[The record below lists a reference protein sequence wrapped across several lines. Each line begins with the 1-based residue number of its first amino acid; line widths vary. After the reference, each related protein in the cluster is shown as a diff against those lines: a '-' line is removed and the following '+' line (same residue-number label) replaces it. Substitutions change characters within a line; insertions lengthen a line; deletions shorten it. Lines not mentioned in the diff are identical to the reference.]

1 MKKFDLNI
9 SKAPTG
15 WNVTQAVKE
24 ILANALEEQAATRTQ
39 EIEITCDE
47 KGAWHIRDYGRG
59 LNYKHLAQS
68 ENEEKSS
75 SYDYRGYTPGLGL
88 KEAIG
93 VFDRFGV
100 EMSIDSKWSH
110 ITFLRTNKYGFDGV
124 STILA
129 LVDKP
134 LDEHFVGTEFI
145 LRGVSER
152 DITSAKNM
160 FLHYQD
166 IEPLEVTRYGEV
178 YPKTGNYG
186 EIYVNGIKIGQE
198 PYYLFSYNLTS
209 ASATIALSLARE
221 RTSAGPNAYRERV
234 KAILTHCTSEEVI
247 SQLTANLEL
256 FSDGTMSDELEWPG
270 VAAYAAKKLNSR
282 RNVLFLTP
290 RQLQK
295 NIGKV
300 GELVWTSGKDIVFI
314 SGIVREKIEGQTDD
328 NGDIIATLAHLLR

>member
-110 ITFLRTNKYGFDGV
+110 ITFLRTNKYGFEGV

-152 DITSAKNM
+152 DITSAKK
-160 FLHYQD
+160 YVP
-166 IEPLEVTRYGEV
+166 PL
-178 YPKTGNYG
+178 
-186 EIYVNGIKIGQE
+186 
-198 PYYLFSYNLTS
+198 
-209 ASATIALSLARE
+209 
-221 RTSAGPNAYRERV
+221 
-234 KAILTHCTSEEVI
+234 
-247 SQLTANLEL
+247 
-256 FSDGTMSDELEWPG
+256 
-270 VAAYAAKKLNSR
+270 
-282 RNVLFLTP
+282 
-290 RQLQK
+290 
-295 NIGKV
+295 
-300 GELVWTSGKDIVFI
+300 SG
-314 SGIVREKIEGQTDD
+314 
-328 NGDIIATLAHLLR
+328 H